1 MHAGQLWCDIRDA
14 FLGLRRR
21 PLRFVLSSVG
31 IGIGVAALIAMLSIS
46 EGARRKAVEKLSSLG
61 TDTLRVEDSTD
72 SLAASGE
79 NVQNLSKGL
88 TIDDLYRLENWLGS
102 RGYLGGYQRRDEL
115 HISSDK
121 GRMTGTLMGVSL
133 EWFKAE
139 KLELGWGRWFD
150 TRDERDA
157 QSYCIVGSELARE
170 LKLNQGSHLHLGGY
184 AATVIGALK
193 SRGRLLTEGTGL
205 SALNF
210 DKSVMMV
217 LSTMPISQSIY
228 DVRRLDGFVLRLVD
242 GSEKNVLQAAEQV
255 HHLLSRNHGE
265 IEDFRLVVP
274 VSLMREV
281 RENQRLFSLVMGVI
295 AGLSLVVGGIGV
307 MNVMLANVS
316 EQTREIGLRKTLGA
330 SRARILW
337 FYLWNSMVMTF
348 SGGLWGILAGVLL
361 AYGVQLYA
369 GWEIAFSTPAFVL
382 APFSALATGAVFG
395 LHPAYSASMLDPAE
409 ALRES

>member
-1 MHAGQLWCDIRDA
+1 MHAGQLYSDIRDA

-21 PLRFVLSSVG
+21 PLRFLLSSIG

-61 TDTLRVEDSTD
+61 TDTLRVEDS
-72 SLAASGE
+72 SKALAASGE
-79 NVQNLSKGL
+79 NFQNLSKGL
-88 TIDDLYRLENWLGS
+88 TTDDLYRVKSWLGS
-102 RGYLGGYQRRDEL
+102 RGFLGAYQRRDEMHL
-115 HISSDK
+115 CSDQ
-121 GRMTGTLMGVSL
+121 GRMTGTMLGVSL

-139 KLELGWGRWFD
+139 RLHLSWGRWFD
-150 TRDERDA
+150 PSDEREA
-157 QSYCIVGSELARE
+157 KSYCIVGAEVARSLKLAR
-170 LKLNQGSHLHLGGY
+170 GSHLQLGSY
-184 AATVIGALK
+184 AATVIGALEP
-193 SRGRLLTEGTGL
+193 RGRLLTEGTGL

-210 DKSVMMV
+210 DRSVLMV
-217 LSTMPISQSIY
+217 LSAVPIARSIY
-228 DVRRLDGFVLRLVD
+228 DMRRLDGFVLRLLD
-242 GSEKNVLQAAEQV
+242 GSEKNVLQSAEQV
-255 HHLLSRNHGE
+255 HHMLLRSHGNVP
-265 IEDFRLVVP
+265 DFRLVVP

-281 RENQRLFSLVMGVI
+281 RESQRLFSLVMGVI

-337 FYLWNSMVMTF
+337 FYLWNAMVMTF
-348 SGGLWGILAGVLL
+348 SGGLWGVLAGVLL

-369 GWEIAFSTPAFVL
+369 GWEIAFSAPAFVL

-395 LHPAYSASMLDPAE
+395 LHPAYSASTLDPAE